1 MKTLNILCNLIFFC
15 LFLINW
21 RRRNLY
27 GSKNRDLLAGFLFL
41 AQGMTC
47 VLNCININKHN
58 WKKKPASNN
67 KPNKGCEMLKRYY
80 FRNKMWASSS
90 CTCLISFYNRFR
102 VAWHV
107 ATWHQKKIKIN
118 QLFLFSRGQYIHDAW
133 LFQKYKP
140 CPLEAVCKR
149 WSSLLDY
156 WGGIKY
162 FQRSTIWAYLSIC
175 KKTSYRAAGYTWV
188 SYIL

>member
-1 MKTLNILCNLIFFC
+1 MKTLNIPCNLSFFC

-21 RRRNLY
+21 RRRRNLY
-27 GSKNRDLLAGFLFL
+27 GSKNRDLLTGFLFL

-107 ATWHQKKIKIN
+107 ATWHKKKKKSTN
-118 QLFLFSRGQYIHDAW
+118 YFYS
-133 LFQKYKP
+133 
-140 CPLEAVCKR
+140 LEASIYMMHGSFKNINHVLWR
-149 WSSLLDY
+149 
-156 WGGIKY
+156 
-162 FQRSTIWAYLSIC
+162 LSV
-175 KKTSYRAAGYTWV
+175 KGEVPY
-188 SYIL
+188 